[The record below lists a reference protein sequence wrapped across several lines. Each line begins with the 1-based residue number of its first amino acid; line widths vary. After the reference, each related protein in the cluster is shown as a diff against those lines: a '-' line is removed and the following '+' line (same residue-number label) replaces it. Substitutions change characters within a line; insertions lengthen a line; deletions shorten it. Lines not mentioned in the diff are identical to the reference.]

1 MTNYK
6 KVGVI
11 IPIYNVEKYLKECLD
26 SVINQT
32 YKNLEIILVND
43 GSTDNS
49 LDIAKDYA
57 KNDPRITIIN
67 KQNGGQSSARNVGI
81 EYFSGEYSL
90 EYCKNI
96 DGLEEYNIKGNNPLN
111 IHNILNQNKI
121 NVASQI
127 DYLIFLDSDD
137 YWELECI
144 EECVSRMVGV
154 DIVWFDAKTFF
165 DGAKSDWVS
174 NLKWLDYNYEQIIT
188 RKNWLDRIRFKRQSF
203 FYFAWQGM
211 IDFKFLKDIKL
222 KFINHIIHEDDH
234 FGILMFLQIRKI
246 YILPKELYNY
256 RIRNNSTVT
265 YDMEV
270 PKNRIPPYFRH
281 HLSIFNNN
289 PTLTYKYFRD
299 ISWMKTTLGLIEF
312 LQVQDAYTKSVISKY
327 LLPTYIDSALGIVD
341 SSADPLNL
349 ILELSKL
356 ESYVDNNR
364 KIYGAQKIIK
374 DSVAYKIGFTI
385 LRAKTIKKILALPNQ
400 VSTFIKNEK
409 EVKKLYKDRII
420 KYPFAKKPDL
430 KNYTDY
436 HEVSKIKS
444 HLSYKLGIVTM
455 RAYKFRYF
463 GGWLVWPFC
472 IAFTAIKF
480 KLNQKNKGK

>member
-1 MTNYK
+1 MTKDK

-67 KQNGGQSSARNVGI
+67 KQNGGLSSARNVGI
-81 EYFSGEYSL
+81 EYFSDEYSL

-121 NVASQI
+121 NSAPQI

-144 EECVSRMVGV
+144 EECVLRMDGV

-188 RKNWLDRIRFKRQSF
+188 RKNWLDRIKIRQQRF

-234 FGILMFLQIRKI
+234 FGILMFLHINRV
-246 YILPKELYNY
+246 YIFPKELYHY
-256 RIRNNSTVT
+256 RIRNNSSVL
-265 YDMEV
+265 YDAEIT
-270 PKNRIPPYFRH
+270 KNRIPSFFRH
-281 HLSIFNNN
+281 HLPAFNNN
-289 PTLTYKYFRD
+289 PTLTYKYFYTS
-299 ISWMKTTLGLIEF
+299 SWLQTTLKIIEF
-312 LQVQDAYTKSVISKY
+312 LQTQDLYTKTVFTKY
-327 LLPTYIDSALGIVD
+327 LLPTYIDISLNIINAK
-341 SSADPLNL
+341 SDPLNL
-349 ILELSKL
+349 ISQLPTLEP
-356 ESYVDNNR
+356 YTDIHR
-364 KIYGAQKIIK
+364 KVSGAQKIIK
-374 DSVAYKIGFTI
+374 DSTIYKIGFTI

-400 VSTFIKNEK
+400 ISIFIKNEK

-430 KNYTDY
+430 QNYTDY

-444 HLSYKLGIVTM
+444 HLSYKLGIATM

-463 GGWLVWPFC
+463 GGWFAWPFC

>member
-1 MTNYK
+1 MQDK
-6 KVGVI
+6 KVGIV

-26 SVINQT
+26 SIINQT

-43 GSTDNS
+43 GSTDSS
-49 LDIAKDYA
+49 LNIAKEYA
-57 KNDPRITIIN
+57 KNDPRFTIIN
-67 KQNGGQSSARNVGI
+67 KQNGGQSSARNIGI

-90 EYCKNI
+90 KYCQNI
-96 DGLEEYNIKGNNPLN
+96 DGLEKYNIKGNNPLQ
-111 IHNILNQNKI
+111 IYNILNQNKI
-121 NVASQI
+121 NAIPQI

-137 YWELECI
+137 YWQLECI
-144 EECVSRMVGV
+144 EECVSRMDGV

-165 DGAKSDWVS
+165 DGAKSDWKS
-174 NLKWLDYNYEQIIT
+174 TLKWLDYNYEQIIT
-188 RKNWLDRIRFKRQSF
+188 RKNWLDRIRFKGQSF

-234 FGILMFLQIRKI
+234 FGILMFSQIRKV
-246 YILPKELYNY
+246 YILSKELYNY

-270 PKNRIPPYFRH
+270 HKNRIPLYFRH
-281 HLSIFNNN
+281 HLSIFDNN

-299 ISWMKTTLGLIEF
+299 ISWMKITLGLIEF
-312 LQVQDAYTKSVISKY
+312 LQVQDAYTKSIISKY
-327 LLPTYIDSALGIVD
+327 LLPIYIDSALGIVD
-341 SSADPLNL
+341 SSADPLHL
-349 ILELSKL
+349 IPELSKL

-364 KIYGAQKIIK
+364 KVYGAQKIIK

-385 LRAKTIKKILALPNQ
+385 LRTKTFKKILALPWQ
-400 VSTFIKNEK
+400 ISSFIKNEK
-409 EVKKLYKDRII
+409 ASKKLYKQRI
-420 KYPFAKKPDL
+420 KEFPFAKKPDL
-430 KNYTDY
+430 QNYTDY

-444 HLSYKLGIVTM
+444 HLSYKLGIATI

-463 GGWLVWPFC
+463 GGLFILPF
-472 IAFTAIKF
+472 ILIFTSIKF
-480 KLNQKNKGK
+480 KLNKNNKGK

>member
-1 MTNYK
+1 MQDK
-6 KVGVI
+6 KVGIV

-43 GSTDNS
+43 GSTDSS
-49 LDIAKDYA
+49 LNIAKEYA
-57 KNDPRITIIN
+57 KSDSRFTIIN
-67 KQNGGQSSARNVGI
+67 KQNGGQSSARNTGI

-90 EYCKNI
+90 EYCQNI
-96 DGLEEYNIKGNNPLN
+96 DGLEEYNIKGNNPLQ
-111 IHNILNQNKI
+111 IYNILNQNKI
-121 NVASQI
+121 NAIPQI

-144 EECVSRMVGV
+144 EECVSRMERV

-165 DGAKSDWVS
+165 DGAKSDWKS
-174 NLKWLDYNYEQIIT
+174 TLKWLDYNYEQIIT

-234 FGILMFLQIRKI
+234 FGILMFSQIRKV

-256 RIRNNSTVT
+256 RIRNNSTVA

-270 PKNRIPPYFRH
+270 PKNRIPLYFRH
-281 HLSIFNNN
+281 HLSIFDNN
-289 PTLTYKYFRD
+289 PTLTYKYFYT
-299 ISWMKTTLGLIEF
+299 SSMLQTTLKIIEF
-312 LQVQDAYTKSVISKY
+312 SQVQDAYTKLAISKY
-327 LLPTYIDSALGIVD
+327 LLPAYIDSALGIVD

-349 ILELSKL
+349 IPELSKL

-364 KIYGAQKIIK
+364 KVYGAQKIIK

-385 LRAKTIKKILALPNQ
+385 LRAKTFKKILVLPKQ
-400 VSTFIKNEK
+400 ISSFINNEK
-409 EVKKLYKDRII
+409 KCKKIYKQRI
-420 KYPFAKKPDL
+420 KEFPFTKKPDL

-444 HLSYKLGIVTM
+444 HLSYKLGIATI

-463 GGWLVWPFC
+463 GGLFILPF
-472 IAFTAIKF
+472 ILIFVSIKF
-480 KLNQKNKGK
+480 KLNKNNKGK